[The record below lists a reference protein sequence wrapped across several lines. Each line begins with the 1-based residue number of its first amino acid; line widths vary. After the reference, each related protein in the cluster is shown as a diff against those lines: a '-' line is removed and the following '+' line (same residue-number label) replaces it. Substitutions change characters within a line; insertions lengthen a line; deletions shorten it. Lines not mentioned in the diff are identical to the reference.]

1 MLSNTCVMPIA
12 SHPTALGQRE
22 QKKDRDLLYTAE
34 EKKRRDETI
43 WTLVQGVLAPLQFFV
58 FLVSTYLVIRY
69 LNTGEGYQIATIS
82 VIFKTSILMLIMV
95 TGAIWEKVVFGQY
108 LLAPAFFWE
117 DIVSF
122 FVIFLHLAYVAFL
135 WANYLSEQSLMILA
149 LVAYFAYIVN
159 AGQFLLKFKAAKT
172 QSNLG
177 DSYA

>member
-1 MLSNTCVMPIA
+1 MLIK
-12 SHPTALGQRE
+12 TAL
-22 QKKDRDLLYTAE
+22 LL
-34 EKKRRDETI
+34 
-43 WTLVQGVLAPLQFFV
+43 
-58 FLVSTYLVIRY
+58 
-69 LNTGEGYQIATIS
+69 
-82 VIFKTSILMLIMV
+82 MIMV

-122 FVIFLHLAYVAFL
+122 FVIFLHVVYVCLL
-135 WANYLSEQSLMILA
+135 WLNYHTEQTLMIVA

-159 AGQFLLKFKAAKT
+159 AGQFLMKFRAAKI

>member
-1 MLSNTCVMPIA
+1 MRKENWETGRTP
-12 SHPTALGQRE
+12 Q
-22 QKKDRDLLYTAE
+22 LYTSE
-34 EKKRRDETI
+34 QKKRRDESI
-43 WTLVQGVLAPLQFFV
+43 WTLIQGILAPIQFIAFA
-58 FLVSTYLVIRY
+58 VSTLLVIY
-69 LNTGEGYQIATIS
+69 CLWTGQGYQIATVS
-82 VIFKTSILMLIMV
+82 VLVKTALLLTIMV

-122 FVIFLHLAYVAFL
+122 FVIFLHVVYVCLL
-135 WANYLSEQSLMILA
+135 WLNYHTEQTLMIVA

-159 AGQFLLKFKAAKT
+159 AGQFLMKFRTAKI